1 MKTVGRI
8 TFWLSASAVMLTL
21 MQVPFGV
28 GFLGWVCLVPFLLVC
43 QFEEKAWLVAAISFI
58 VSSVYWLCN
67 LWWLSLVTVPGY
79 IAFCLYLGLYWPVLV
94 FCVRHLK
101 RSRLWGKVPFFL
113 SIAILFVGAETI
125 QGLLITGFSWR
136 LLAHSQ
142 YANTALI
149 QISDVCGAAG
159 VSFIIAM
166 VNGLLAELVTAWK
179 NGKLIRAG
187 NFVKAACVGATL
199 ASVLVY
205 GSWRIAQADD
215 VLEAGPVIGSVQ
227 PNIPS
232 HIKELSENAEM
243 IMQDLLEKSES
254 CIQAGC
260 ALVVWPE
267 TIVLETMNHQY
278 LRFQEPNSL
287 PIKFDRM
294 ISEHALSRAYVLFGA
309 HAAGFKREGDY
320 YVVSD
325 RYNSAFMYTPDGLQE
340 TSRYDKI
347 HLVPFGEYIPFRES
361 APFVYR
367 FFRFF
372 SPYDYDYS
380 LTRGTEYTVFTVKE
394 DGRQWRFGVLICY
407 EDTDA
412 YTARRMVVEN
422 GKKKVDWLVNIS
434 NDGWYVRYDEKNGR
448 VIPSGEL
455 SQRTAI
461 SVFRAVENRVSIV
474 RSVNTGISCI
484 IDPIGRMREGFIA
497 GDLPSS
503 VMDREAVAGWF
514 VDRVLVDK
522 RVTVFSRCGKWMD
535 YSSLALALLVVW
547 GSLWH
552 GLFKKTA
559 KNERKL
565 R

>member
-1 MKTVGRI
+1 
-8 TFWLSASAVMLTL
+8 
-21 MQVPFGV
+21 
-28 GFLGWVCLVPFLLVC
+28 
-43 QFEEKAWLVAAISFI
+43 
-58 VSSVYWLCN
+58 
-67 LWWLSLVTVPGY
+67 
-79 IAFCLYLGLYWPVLV
+79 
-94 FCVRHLK
+94 
-101 RSRLWGKVPFFL
+101 
-113 SIAILFVGAETI
+113 
-125 QGLLITGFSWR
+125 
-136 LLAHSQ
+136 
-142 YANTALI
+142 
-149 QISDVCGAAG
+149 
-159 VSFIIAM
+159 
-166 VNGLLAELVTAWK
+166 
-179 NGKLIRAG
+179 
-187 NFVKAACVGATL
+187 
-199 ASVLVY
+199 
-205 GSWRIAQADD
+205 
-215 VLEAGPVIGSVQ
+215 
-227 PNIPS
+227 
-232 HIKELSENAEM
+232 
-243 IMQDLLEKSES
+243 
-254 CIQAGC
+254 
-260 ALVVWPE
+260 
-267 TIVLETMNHQY
+267 
-278 LRFQEPNSL
+278 
-287 PIKFDRM
+287 M

-325 RYNSAFMYTPDGLQE
+325 RYNSAFMYGRDGLQE

-367 FFRFF
+367 FFRAF

-380 LTRGTEYTVFTVKE
+380 LTRGTEYTVFTMK
-394 DGRQWRFGVLICY
+394 DGQEEWRFGVLICY

-434 NDGWYVRYDEKNGR
+434 NDGWYVRYDEKDGR
-448 VIPSGEL
+448 IIPSGEL

-484 IDPIGRMREGFIA
+484 IDPIGRMHEGFIA
-497 GDLPSS
+497 GDLPSR

-535 YSSLALALLVVW
+535 YSSLALALVVLW
-547 GSLWH
+547 GSLWQ